1 MGNSLWGLFF
11 AGAGKCAKLK
21 GCRDGRQRS
30 IQEKSSMNA
39 YVKSYLTFAA
49 FTLLTVVAVRP
60 LVKNVP
66 ILNQL

>member
-1 MGNSLWGLFF
+1 
-11 AGAGKCAKLK
+11 
-21 GCRDGRQRS
+21 
-30 IQEKSSMNA
+30 MNA

-60 LVKNVP
+60 LVKNIP